1 MQSGKFQAAEAK
13 PAAWSGELEEERG
26 CGLRTGKASSQAAG
40 PVSPPRDCHPQSRV
54 PSSNKAVLTFLSSC
68 YLMYFPPVALGDLMS
83 FFFFFLAAP
92 PAHGSS
98 QTRDRTRATAGSAIW
113 CC

>member
-83 FFFFFLAAP
+83 FFFFFLSAP

-98 QTRDRTRATAGSAIW
+98 
-113 CC
+113 